1 MKTAGCCLTRYW
13 KWWRWTPCA
22 TASSQSAQ
30 EKQRKSFLSFP
41 FNPENLLRNDN
52 ISWHMTWISTRQIGA
67 WDKKETGC
75 LSLTFPFSF
84 NVSLSLFPLKKLSL
98 MSYPGTFLPYL
109 SLFSV
114 TSFFTFTDG
123 KFCCYFSSF
132 FFFLPSFFLHHK
144 HSPGKDDLWKKT
156 GLCDKRF
163 RSFFGPSGSN
173 SRVCSVYPT
182 TVCRYSSDDSFSC
195 QMGLL
200 FEPSRL
206 EKIRWGC
213 RKSSFFGWENK
224 CFLKGEEGTCFLP
237 S

>member
-1 MKTAGCCLTRYW
+1 MYENRWLLSHSFSNW

-75 LSLTFPFSF
+75 LSLTFPFFLSM
-84 NVSLSLFPLKKLSL
+84 SLSFSLSFSLFFPPKKLSL
-98 MSYPGTFLPYL
+98 MSYPGSFLPYLSLSL

-114 TSFFTFTDG
+114 TSFFLTFTDG

-132 FFFLPSFFLHHK
+132 FFFLPSFFLT
-144 HSPGKDDLWKKT
+144 S
-156 GLCDKRF
+156 
-163 RSFFGPSGSN
+163 
-173 SRVCSVYPT
+173 
-182 TVCRYSSDDSFSC
+182 
-195 QMGLL
+195 
-200 FEPSRL
+200 
-206 EKIRWGC
+206 
-213 RKSSFFGWENK
+213 
-224 CFLKGEEGTCFLP
+224 
-237 S
+237 